1 MDLLGPVLRRLEG
14 REVSILTLPERAAE
28 LADWPD
34 GLRPQVWTRLQEA
47 GFARAYSHQ
56 AAAIKAS
63 LAGEDVCLVTGTS
76 SGKTL
81 AFLAPVIEAL
91 LAEPNARALL
101 VYPTKALAQDQEA
114 RIAALLPPGL
124 RVGVYDGDTPT
135 AARSAVRKS
144 AHVVLTNPDMLHVG
158 ILPNNAWSGFFRALR
173 AVVVDESHVY
183 RGLFGA
189 HCAGVFR
196 RLLRLC
202 AAQRARPRI
211 VAATA
216 TVANPGE
223 AFEALF
229 GRTATVITEDGSP
242 QGTKTLVF
250 VAPAEADE
258 QGAGL
263 TTTAALLTAE
273 LVAAGSPTLTF
284 CGSRTATE
292 LVSRRA
298 NEALGRAGLVD
309 SYRGGYTRE
318 ERRAIERRFFGG
330 ELLGLVS
337 TSAMELGVDVGH
349 IESVVMVGYP
359 GAVSRFWQQAGR
371 AGRGGRP
378 GLAVLLAREDPL
390 EAFLTRDPE
399 QIVGRSVERVA
410 VPTRNPTVCRAQ
422 LACAAYESPIGDDEI
437 ARFGPG
443 YVQALQEAA
452 TLGELAPAGGRWIY
466 PSHRSPA
473 AQVSIRGL
481 PGGDVALTVD
491 GEVIG
496 TMEAWRARR
505 YAHAGAVYLHRGDT
519 FLVRS
524 LDLGRGLAVL
534 DRADPPWFTRPV
546 AQSVFEP
553 QFDIETDG
561 GLRLVATRVTT
572 AVTGYQKL
580 DPRTMAVIDRLELE
594 PDYETMDTVAVQ
606 IAVDA
611 DPIEDVAA
619 VHALQHALV
628 TTAPLVAACDRQD
641 LLSAW
646 YALDPATMAPTVYV
660 ADAAPGGSGLAEA
673 LFAGREDWLRQAL
686 TLFEGCPCED
696 GCPSCS
702 LVSWCEV
709 SNEALD
715 KRGAVRLLGS
725 RP

>member
-1 MDLLGPVLRRLEG
+1 V
-14 REVSILTLPERAAE
+14 VTLPPREAVLAE
-28 LADWPD
+28 WP
-34 GLRPQVWTRLQEA
+34 GALRPEVRQLLSVA
-47 GFARAYSHQ
+47 GFERAYSHQ
-56 AAAIKAS
+56 AAAVEAS
-63 LAGEDVCLVTGTS
+63 LAGQDVCLVTGTS

-81 AFLAPVIEAL
+81 AFLAPLIEAL
-91 LAEPNARALL
+91 LGEPNARALL

-114 RIAALLPPGL
+114 RIAALLPSGL
-124 RVGVYDGDTPT
+124 RVGVYDGDTPPS
-135 AARSAVRKS
+135 ARAAVRKS
-144 AHVVLTNPDMLHVG
+144 ASIVLTNPDMLHVG
-158 ILPNNAWSGFFRALR
+158 ILPNNAWSGFFRSLR
-173 AVVVDESHVY
+173 YVVVDEAHVY

-202 AAQRARPRI
+202 AGQRARPRI

-229 GRTATVITEDGSP
+229 GRTATVIDEDGSP
-242 QGTKTLVF
+242 QGGRSLVF
-250 VAPAEADE
+250 VAPMDADDP
-258 QGAGL
+258 GAGL

-273 LVAAGSPTLTF
+273 LVSAGSPTLTF

-292 LVSRRA
+292 LVARRT
-298 NEALGRAGLVD
+298 NEALGRAGAVD

-318 ERRAIERRFFGG
+318 ERRAIERRFFSG
-330 ELLGLVS
+330 ELRGLVS

-399 QIVGRSVERVA
+399 QIVGRAVERVA

-422 LACAAYESPIGDDEI
+422 LACAAYEAPISEDEV
-437 ARFGPG
+437 AEFGPG
-443 YVQALQEAA
+443 YIAALAEAA
-452 TLGELAPAGGRWIY
+452 GLGELAPAGGRWIY
-466 PSHRSPA
+466 PSHTSPA
-473 AQVSIRGL
+473 VQVSIRGL
-481 PGGDVALTVD
+481 PGGDVTLAAD

-496 TMEAWRARR
+496 TMEYWRARR
-505 YAHAGAVYLHRGDT
+505 YAHEGAVYLHRGDT

-524 LDLGRGLAVL
+524 LDLARGLAVL

-553 QFDIETDG
+553 QFEVEADA

-572 AVTGYQKL
+572 AVTGYMKL
-580 DPRTMAVIDRLELE
+580 DPRTMAVLDRLELE

-606 IAVDA
+606 LALEA
-611 DPIEDVAA
+611 DPIEDAAA
-619 VHALQHALV
+619 VHAVQHAMV

-646 YALDPATMAPTVYV
+646 YALDPATMAPTIYV

-673 LFAGREDWLRQAL
+673 LFAGREDWRRQAL
-686 TLFEGCPCED
+686 ALFEGCPCED
-696 GCPSCS
+696 GCPSCA

-715 KRGAVRLLGS
+715 KRGAIRLMGAGA
-725 RP
+725 